1 MSAPPQ
7 HLPATVPPP
16 RAQHGRSVVVLGMH
30 RSGTSVVT
38 RVISLLGL
46 RLCRSDDLYTAPDNP
61 TGHWESTSLVAVND
75 RLLRQA
81 GGTFTA
87 PPDLPDGW
95 ERQPA
100 ATAAAARALAS
111 FRQAYPAGP
120 WVWKDPRT
128 CLTLP
133 FWRAVLPDDLV
144 AVYVHREPLEVAA
157 SLARRE
163 GLGKARAIAMW
174 ERYAR
179 SGLRAAAGL
188 PVAVVRFQDLLA
200 SPEAAA
206 GRIMTQL
213 AELGV
218 TMTGDASAAARAVSQ
233 ELPASRRPG
242 LSLAGDR
249 DATAAQCSLLA
260 VIDALP
266 ASARRFAPPDLGTE
280 SSSTTELLTALRV
293 GDVRSKPAR
302 TVRMVRRIRHMTHI

>member
-16 RAQHGRSVVVLGMH
+16 RAQDGRSVVVLGMH

-46 RLCRSDDLYTAPDNP
+46 RLCRPDDLYTAPDNP
-61 TGHWESTSLVAVND
+61 TGHWESISLVAVND

-95 ERQPA
+95 ERQPV
-100 ATAAAARALAS
+100 ATAAAERARAV
-111 FRQAYPAGP
+111 FGYAYPTGP

-200 SPEAAA
+200 GPEAAA

-218 TMTGDASAAARAVSQ
+218 AVTGDVSTAARAVSRD
-233 ELPASRRPG
+233 LPASRRPG
-242 LSLAGDR
+242 LTLAGDR
-249 DATAAQCSLLA
+249 DATAAQCALLA
-260 VIDALP
+260 AIDALP
-266 ASARRFAPPDLGTE
+266 ATARRFAPPDLGAE
-280 SSSTTELLTALRV
+280 SSSTTELLTALRACA
-293 GDVRSKPAR
+293 GRAGPAR
-302 TVRMVRRIRHMTHI
+302 TTRMVRLIRHMTHI